1 MIPYCNFYLKAQSVH
16 PWICMSRESP
26 GKSYMHFEGLWYSM
40 RFPCIVYSLETG
52 GEGTLSNSFK
62 FIRTCFKFMVHSLAE
77 GCRWCPG
84 LAIDVRLL
92 DRDSFNIGIA
102 FFHGTTCFIL
112 ILPSLNISYGKRLIW
127 KTRKIWN
134 ETFNWNELGH
144 LSTSILVFTLI
155 NVPLFDDRSVLTVAM
170 SNLSLRN
177 FPLIGRSPLIF

>member
-1 MIPYCNFYLKAQSVH
+1 MIPYCNIYLKAQSVH

-52 GEGTLSNSFK
+52 GEGTVSNSFK

-77 GCRWCPG
+77 GGRWCPG

-92 DRDSFNIGIA
+92 DRGSFNIGIA
-102 FFHGTTCFIL
+102 SFHVTTCFIL
-112 ILPSLNISYGKRLIW
+112 NLRSLNISYGKRLIW
-127 KTRKIWN
+127 NTRKIWN
-134 ETFNWNELGH
+134 ETFNWNKLGH